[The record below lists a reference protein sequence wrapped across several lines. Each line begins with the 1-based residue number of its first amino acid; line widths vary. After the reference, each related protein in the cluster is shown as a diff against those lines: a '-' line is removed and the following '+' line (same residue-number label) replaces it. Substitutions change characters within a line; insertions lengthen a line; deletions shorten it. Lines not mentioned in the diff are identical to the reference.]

1 MLVSIIADWKIE
13 AQRTSVFKK
22 FGLGL
27 LLKIHYHF
35 YDFWERMLSRNKL
48 VFAQGLTPYL
58 KHKDSSNC
66 FFVYSS
72 AHYEKDILSEKR
84 KKTFTKNILT
94 VGRLTGIKNQ
104 IALIKSLQYLNTV
117 DNGWTLEI
125 VGAGPK
131 LKDLKDTAK
140 KLDVLKYITFH
151 GMVPRGEKL
160 WSIYDDNDLFVLP
173 SLSEGTP
180 KVILEAMA
188 RGMIVMSSNI
198 ENLAH
203 TLDNDSVLLFDCN
216 NHTDIAK
223 KILNIAK
230 HPDKFG
236 YFEQKNIR
244 FSKKTTVEAQNKF
257 LINRVEELL

>member
-1 MLVSIIADWKIE
+1 
-13 AQRTSVFKK
+13 
-22 FGLGL
+22 
-27 LLKIHYHF
+27 
-35 YDFWERMLSRNKL
+35 MLSRNKL

-173 SLSEGTP
+173 SYLRELQRYS
-180 KVILEAMA
+180 
-188 RGMIVMSSNI
+188 RGNGKRYDCNI
-198 ENLAH
+198 IEYENLC
-203 TLDNDSVLLFDCN
+203 TLDSDSVLL
-216 NHTDIAK
+216 
-223 KILNIAK
+223 LM
-230 HPDKFG
+230 
-236 YFEQKNIR
+236 Q
-244 FSKKTTVEAQNKF
+244 
-257 LINRVEELL
+257 